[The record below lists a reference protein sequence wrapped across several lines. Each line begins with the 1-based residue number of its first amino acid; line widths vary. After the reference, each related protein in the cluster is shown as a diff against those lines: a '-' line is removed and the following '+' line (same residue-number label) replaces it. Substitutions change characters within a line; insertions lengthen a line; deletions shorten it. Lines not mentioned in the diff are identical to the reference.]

1 MKHLIETENPSGLT
15 ITEYDRLI
23 LNSTTND
30 VIVKGGGYEYVDLG
44 LPSHLKWAKCNIG
57 AATETEYG
65 DYFMWGSTTPNT
77 NTICD
82 WEHAPFNGGNSEYND
97 EYFTAHKSEYL
108 DDNENLKP
116 KFDAAT
122 QIMGGD
128 WRMPTQDDLNELYK
142 YTKQE
147 RITDSNSKFLGFKF
161 ISTKDTSKYIFIP
174 KSGYRSGSSFY
185 DQGTDGN
192 IGLGHIWSSSFHS
205 TVYAWEMSIYVD
217 RINPSASNA
226 RLYGLPV
233 RGVRE

>member
-1 MKHLIETENPSGLT
+1 MKHLIATTNPSGLAT
-15 ITEYDRLI
+15 VRYARIV
-23 LNSTTND
+23 LNSSTND

-82 WEHAPFNGGNSEYND
+82 WEHAPFNGGNSEYNE
-97 EYFTAHKSEYL
+97 EYFNAHKSEWL
-108 DDNENLKP
+108 DDNDNGFPTLKP

-122 QIMGGD
+122 QIMGGI

-142 YTKQE
+142 YTDQKWI
-147 RITDSNSKFLGFKF
+147 RDSNFDLIGCKF

-174 KSGYRSGSSFY
+174 TSGYRYNSVF
-185 DQGTDGN
+185 DLQGRYGY
-192 IGLGHIWSSSFHS
+192 IWSSSHHS
-205 TVYAWEMSIYVD
+205 TQYAWEIYVSSD
-217 RINPSASNA
+217 RINCIGAGRND
-226 RLYGLPV
+226 GKPV